1 MPELKDWRCQGMS
14 TARMEELHRAEVEI
28 AICSALLAAA
38 SASGL
43 PVDAIK
49 KRLEAAQKEKAEVQE
64 WINAVSDA
72 RIRSALT
79 LKYLRGW
86 TWDEVAEIC
95 SGKPENLKKACQ
107 RFVAAHK
114 YDDPAWL

>member
-1 MPELKDWRCQGMS
+1 MPELRDWRCQGMS

-28 AICSALLAAA
+28 AISTALLAAA

-49 KRLEAAQKEKAEVQE
+49 NRLEAAQKEKAEVQE
-64 WINAVSDA
+64 WINAVSDEH
-72 RIRSALT
+72 IKSALV
-79 LKYLRGW
+79 LKYIRRW
-86 TWDEVAEIC
+86 TWEEVTEIC
-95 SGKPENLKKACQ
+95 GGKPDTLKKACQ
-107 RFVAAHK
+107 RFVATHK